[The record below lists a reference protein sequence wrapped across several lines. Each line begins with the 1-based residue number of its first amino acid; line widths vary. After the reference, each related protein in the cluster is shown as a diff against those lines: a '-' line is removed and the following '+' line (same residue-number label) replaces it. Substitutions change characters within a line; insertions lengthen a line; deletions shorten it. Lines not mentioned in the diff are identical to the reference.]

1 MEILFSDDFKEGSKN
16 EMFTIFRINS
26 NLYQAKSD
34 WQVIILWKVD
44 NRWEGVS
51 NTSENAFISVIGQSI
66 DKFYSTGV
74 QFT

>member
-16 EMFTIFRINS
+16 EMFTVFCINS

>member
-16 EMFTIFRINS
+16 EMFTVFRINS

>member
-16 EMFTIFRINS
+16 EMFTVFRINS

-66 DKFYSTGV
+66 DKFYSTDV

>member
-16 EMFTIFRINS
+16 EMFTVFRINA